1 MEAKLIVVGGKANR
15 SEVPLKLPAMLGRG
29 RDADITVAHA
39 TVSRHHCLIY
49 EVEGALVVKDNGSL
63 NGTVV
68 DGERIEEAVLRPG
81 RTITVGPLTFR
92 AEYAHAGD
100 FPNLGAGRAP
110 PRAAAPAELKFVDE
124 PAPSTPDEPK
134 LVDEPASPAPS
145 ELKVVDEPAS
155 PVSSELKFVDEPA
168 SPGPSEL
175 KFVDESAP
183 APAGANRLSL
193 GGDDLPVD
201 EPDDSADDSLD
212 DFNFLDDEPV
222 AAPSAARQPPAPITP
237 PAAESDDELFRLA
250 DEPPEPAPAKPAKP
264 RPKEVSANGSST
276 NGAKPKPADRAR
288 PEAPLPVGAGANDTV
303 KSPSADDD
311 ELNSFLDSL
320 GLEE

>member
-29 RDADITVAHA
+29 RDADITVAHP

-92 AEYAHAGD
+92 AEYAHTGD

-110 PRAAAPAELKFVDE
+110 STVAAPAELKFVDE
-124 PAPSTPDEPK
+124 PTAAGQELKS
-134 LVDEPASPAPS
+134 VDEPASP
-145 ELKVVDEPAS
+145 PAD
-155 PVSSELKFVDEPA
+155 ELKFVDEPA
-168 SPGPSEL
+168 APSFSSAAPAEL
-175 KFVDESAP
+175 KFADDP
-183 APAGANRLSL
+183 ATATAGEIRPTLAS
-193 GGDDLPVD
+193 DDLPLGD
-201 EPDDSADDSLD
+201 LGDSGD
-212 DFNFLDDEPV
+212 DFSFLDDEPV
-222 AAPSAARQPPAPITP
+222 DAPAAARQPPAPVAP
-237 PAAESDDELFRLA
+237 PAESDDELFRLA
-250 DEPPEPAPAKPAKP
+250 DEPLDPAPAKQAKP
-264 RPKEVSANGSST
+264 RPKEPSANGSPA

-288 PEAPLPVGAGANDTV
+288 PEAPLPVGAETNDA
-303 KSPSADDD
+303 KSPTSDDD

>member
-29 RDADITVAHA
+29 RDADITVAHP

-63 NGTVV
+63 NGTIV

-110 PRAAAPAELKFVDE
+110 PRAAASAELKFDEPAADVPGELKFVDE

-134 LVDEPASPAPS
+134 LVDEPPSPA
-145 ELKVVDEPAS
+145 
-155 PVSSELKFVDEPA
+155 
-168 SPGPSEL
+168 PSEL

-183 APAGANRLSL
+183 APAEANRLSL

-212 DFNFLDDEPV
+212 DFNFLADEPV

-250 DEPPEPAPAKPAKP
+250 DEPPEPAPAKH
-264 RPKEVSANGSST
+264 RPKDVSANGSST

-288 PEAPLPVGAGANDTV
+288 PEAPLPVGAGANDAGANDTV
-303 KSPSADDD
+303 KSPNADD